1 MLPAHTGLFSHFPS
15 LDHPSV
21 SLYRNISEVEAFGRG
36 LSYAVCLGLSSWPR
50 VSWMFGYCVR
60 VSFEGGSVFDLVA
73 SLMQDR
79 GVG

>member
-1 MLPAHTGLFSHFPS
+1 
-15 LDHPSV
+15 
-21 SLYRNISEVEAFGRG
+21 
-36 LSYAVCLGLSSWPR
+36 
-50 VSWMFGYCVR
+50 MFGYCVR